1 MRRTAVR
8 FRDNEHLLTCCRLT
22 DKSAAEVALDFTV
35 LQPKEEWGES
45 VRLRCHRGQPDDAD
59 AIARGRRPL
68 YDVLRCHLLVD
79 WTGKF
84 HHEGWLLESREQQG
98 RRRRQHE
105 QTPMARASFQR
116 WDELVRQSPRCRR
129 GRVGAVARW
138 SWCGSGGARG
148 INTCLAEE
156 EKQRFL
162 EGPTGVGEVDRER
175 RLRRAEELLTD
186 ETREEERQMVDAE
199 GEKRGCSLPAGKRQQ
214 RVGVDEFQQGLE
226 RSWPDLQSVEN

>member
-1 MRRTAVR
+1 MRRSAAW
-8 FRDNEHLLTCCRLT
+8 FRDYEHLLTCCRLT
-22 DKSAAEVALDFTV
+22 DKSAADVALDFTV
-35 LQPKEEWGES
+35 LQPKEEWSES

-59 AIARGRRPL
+59 AIA
-68 YDVLRCHLLVD
+68 
-79 WTGKF
+79 
-84 HHEGWLLESREQQG
+84 S
-98 RRRRQHE
+98 
-105 QTPMARASFQR
+105 
-116 WDELVRQSPRCRR
+116 LVRQSPRCRR

-226 RSWPDLQSVEN
+226 RSWPDLQRRGSSR